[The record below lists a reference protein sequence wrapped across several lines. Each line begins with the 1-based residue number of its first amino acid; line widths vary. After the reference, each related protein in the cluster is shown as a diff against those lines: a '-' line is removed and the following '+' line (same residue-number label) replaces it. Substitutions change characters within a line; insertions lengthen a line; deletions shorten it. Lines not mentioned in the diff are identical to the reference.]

1 MREYGLGLATTLNL
15 LNLRQSTLGSV
26 RSCVA
31 PGTLPVTSHRSL
43 GTHEWEQGQ
52 ARPHPHLQTERGGRG
67 GSGRKRRV
75 TKRKTRSCMHWNFYI
90 CMAPRDGSRSG
101 LGATIRT
108 QLFSRSCFSRGCIL
122 GCIKN
127 QSPLFNR
134 VQACRVPACKRDL
147 SSEKKSA
154 NKQKIEKVRGVKIEL
169 TAQTVIDQLF
179 RSNSKS
185 RFFPGVLRPV
195 AGGR

>member
-1 MREYGLGLATTLNL
+1 MREYGLGLATM

-31 PGTLPVTSHRSL
+31 PGTLPLTPHRSL

-75 TKRKTRSCMHWNFYI
+75 TMRKTRSCMHWNFYI
-90 CMAPRDGSRSG
+90 CMAPRDGNRSG

-108 QLFSRSCFSRGCIL
+108 QLFSRSCFSSGYIL

-127 QSPLFNR
+127 QSPLFDR
-134 VQACRVPACKRDL
+134 VQSCRVPACKQDL
-147 SSEKKSA
+147 SSEKKKREQTKNRKGAWGEDRTHGA
-154 NKQKIEKVRGVKIEL
+154 NSDRSP
-169 TAQTVIDQLF
+169 TTCYFAQTP
-179 RSNSKS
+179 NSAS
-185 RFFPGVLRPV
+185 FQEYYVL
-195 AGGR
+195 